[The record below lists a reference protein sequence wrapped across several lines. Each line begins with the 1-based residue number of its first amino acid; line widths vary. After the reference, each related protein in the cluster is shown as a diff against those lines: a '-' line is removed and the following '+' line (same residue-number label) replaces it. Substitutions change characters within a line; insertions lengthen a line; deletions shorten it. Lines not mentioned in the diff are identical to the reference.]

1 MHRLHALAAA
11 FCALMLPASASAAP
25 ERVFEGVAGTARIVV
40 AITEDK
46 GEVDGHYFYQTSRLD
61 IDLSGTAAGTTLTLE
76 SRTTGDHLLLKRIEP
91 NLNGTLT
98 TAKGRSLSVSLHPAT
113 VPAGLPADLPSKL
126 SVYERW
132 HLAGL
137 HLTPQQAET
146 INGKTIRW
154 YREPLSGI
162 RLFRIERGYPTA
174 AAAAVNHALARNQWQ
189 NVSGWFACTGSDG
202 QPGTDVAQA
211 EKPWLG
217 VNHMSYRWTESWSC
231 AGTAHPDFGTVGHS
245 YDMATGGELVLD
257 AVLHFGSEPVP
268 AADSDPWYTY
278 RTKRFAPGVVALL
291 KRFHPD
297 EMQPPSKGDDD
308 ECDYSDPEVWD
319 FPAWALSEKG
329 LWLGAYFPRAQRPC
343 DAPDWAV
350 IPWSSLRLPRANRP

>member
-1 MHRLHALAAA
+1 
-11 FCALMLPASASAAP
+11 MLPASALAAP
-25 ERVFEGVAGTARIVV
+25 ETVFEGVAGTARIVV

-76 SRTTGDHLLLKRIEP
+76 SRTTGDHLLLKRMGP
-91 NLNGTLT
+91 NLVGTLT
-98 TAKGRSLSVSLHPAT
+98 TAKARRLAVRLHPAAG
-113 VPAGLPADLPSKL
+113 PAGLAADLPSKL

-132 HLAGL
+132 RLAGL
-137 HLTPQQAET
+137 HLTPQQTET

-162 RLFRIERGYPTA
+162 RLFRIESGYATA
-174 AAAAVNHALARNQWQ
+174 AVAAVNHALARNQWQ

-211 EKPWLG
+211 DKPWLG

-231 AGTAHPDFGTVGHS
+231 AGTAHPDFGTVGYS
-245 YDMATGGELVLD
+245 YDMATGRELLLD
-257 AVLHFGSEPVP
+257 AVVPFGSEPVP

-278 RTKRFAPGVVALL
+278 RSKRFAPGVVALL
-291 KRFHPD
+291 KRFYPD

-308 ECDYSDPEVWD
+308 ECDYSDPEVWG

-329 LWLGAYFPRAQRPC
+329 LWLGAYFSRAQRPC

-350 IPWSSLRLPRANRP
+350 IPWSSLRLPRADRP